1 MVRSKVKTGAAYA
14 GHSALSIAI
23 LQGMWRTS
31 GSRGVTKAT
40 KGRKKSYR
48 NSWVQTFGI
57 RFLDKMTCGHGWAR
71 KPSEREP
78 EGGWSGLIPA
88 KTLCQKCLGE
98 ERLDLVQS
106 QPFILGSEVRA
117 PDSN

>member
-40 KGRKKSYR
+40 KGRKKKSYR

-57 RFLDKMTCGHGWAR
+57 RFLDKMTCGHRGGHGSLVR
-71 KPSEREP
+71 GSLR
-78 EGGWSGLIPA
+78 EGG
-88 KTLCQKCLGE
+88 
-98 ERLDLVQS
+98 LV
-106 QPFILGSEVRA
+106 
-117 PDSN
+117 